1 MMGKGEG
8 WVRARARAGEGVTR
22 PEEGWVRGYDPF
34 HNSPM
39 LAGLLAGQCSSTS
52 KSNCVY

>member
-8 WVRARARAGEGVTR
+8 WVRARAGEGVTR